1 MTKEVGLVARPSSS
15 VAERLAVEAVRY
27 VVEAGWRPLVEV
39 ETLNAYPETFR
50 GIATFSLDRDPPR
63 KVIVIGG
70 DGTLLR
76 AAIKAGDHDVT
87 FMAVR
92 AGKRGFLLDVDET
105 ELRPRIADFLN
116 DKYQVVEHQR
126 IQASVAG
133 RALPC
138 ALNDVVIFTAE
149 GQMVRADV
157 YLEPNDERLLGL
169 DGDGLVVS
177 TTTGSTAY
185 SLNAG
190 GPIVD
195 PRLDVIIITPLNP
208 VQLYLRPIVL
218 SRSSRL
224 RVRLRE
230 DSGLAY
236 LVIDG
241 QVREP
246 VRPTAVISISP
257 CPRPLKVARFNWWAN
272 YYERLYARLL
282 SYW

>member
-1 MTKEVGLVARPSSS
+1 MGGYIGVVARPGSGT
-15 VAERLAVEAVRY
+15 AERLALETIRRVKDL
-27 VVEAGWRPLVEV
+27 GWEPLIEV
-39 ETLNAYPETFR
+39 ETARAYPSSFSGLRTFE
-50 GIATFSLDRDPPR
+50 LDRDPPQ

-76 AAIKAGDHDVT
+76 AAIKSGEKDLV

-105 ELRPRIADFLN
+105 ELGQRIADFIEGR
-116 DKYQVVEHQR
+116 YEVVEHQR
-126 IQASVAG
+126 IVAEVDG
-133 RALPC
+133 RAMPC
-138 ALNDVVIFTAE
+138 ALNDVVVFTSE
-149 GQMVRADV
+149 GQMVRLDV
-157 YLEPNDERLLGL
+157 YLEKERVMGL

-195 PRLDVIIITPLNP
+195 PKLDVIVVTPLNP
-208 VQLYLRPIVL
+208 VQIFLRPVVMP
-218 SRSSRL
+218 RERRL
-224 RVRLRE
+224 LIKLRD
-230 DSGLAY
+230 DSGAAY
-236 LVIDG
+236 IVIDG
-241 QVREP
+241 QVKAPLRAGDQFT
-246 VRPTAVISISP
+246 VLP
-257 CPRPLKVARFNWWAN
+257 CPRPLRVARFGWWAN